1 MGTSLEEIGVLGR
14 EMLRQISDEIV
25 DPSLC
30 VDFLRF
36 SIRLLIPLYSKMAK
50 TLYPTL

>member
-1 MGTSLEEIGVLGR
+1 MGISHEEIGVLGR

-25 DPSLC
+25 DP
-30 VDFLRF
+30 DFLRF
-36 SIRLLIPLYSKMAK
+36 SIRLLLPLYSKMAK